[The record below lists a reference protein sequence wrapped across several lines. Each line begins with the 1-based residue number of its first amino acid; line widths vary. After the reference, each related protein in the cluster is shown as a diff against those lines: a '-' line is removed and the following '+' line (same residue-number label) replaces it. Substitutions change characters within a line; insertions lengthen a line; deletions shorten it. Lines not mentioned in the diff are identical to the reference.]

1 MRDVRVSKADLLMI
15 KPAPSFCD
23 RGVNTFW
30 IGLLAGAMCYQGG
43 CASASGALQVYLG
56 VKLKARGQP
65 HHSECPERSASSIRA
80 P

>member
-1 MRDVRVSKADLLMI
+1 MCSPYIQCGGPVRDVRVSIADLLMI

-43 CASASGALQVYLG
+43 CASASRAASLPVG
-56 VKLKARGQP
+56 VKARGQP
-65 HHSECPERSASSIRA
+65 LRQ
-80 P
+80 